1 MSHMSNA
8 VRDGSTIS
16 ARVLAIFFPA
26 ISYIVPSVAIYR
38 INRRLKLSERKA
50 RRQPSRPWNSGSSSF
65 ILQSVST
72 WLIVRILLYSYFTC
86 HLEEY
91 AMAHWLG
98 MFVTLICLWVSPAIV
113 QAQSLPLL
121 NMGYSG
127 SGIGSDLLKLI
138 DRSGL
143 WRKHGLEV
151 KVVYLTSGTLMAQ
164 TLSSGE
170 IGIEGFDTPAAINL
184 ALAGTSLKIV
194 AVIINRLEPLFLV
207 RNNIQTPADLKGK
220 KITISRFGSGSDII
234 TRVAL
239 RYWKLDP
246 DKDVSFFQSGN
257 TPTRVAA
264 LIAGHMD
271 GGLVSS
277 TGVAKIVA
285 TGCCRVLAD
294 LSELPLEYANYSV
307 VVSGSLLKNQRENV
321 RRFLQAITEGIYVF
335 KTKPDVAKGVLKESN
350 NEAEVGPLYE
360 RLMKSFLGYP
370 VPESRGIQN
379 VLEFMPTPKAR
390 GARAEDFM
398 DTSLM
403 EEIKKSGFIDRLYGK
418 G

>member
-1 MSHMSNA
+1 MMSYPFS
-8 VRDGSTIS
+8 IS
-16 ARVLAIFFPA
+16 AFKGVLH
-26 ISYIVPSVAIYR
+26 
-38 INRRLKLSERKA
+38 RLTVIA
-50 RRQPSRPWNSGSSSF
+50 P
-65 ILQSVST
+65 
-72 WLIVRILLYSYFTC
+72 LYSYFVYN
-86 HLEEY
+86 LEED

-98 MFVTLICLWVSPAIV
+98 TVVAVVSLWVSPAIV
-113 QAQSLPLL
+113 NAQTLPVL

-127 SGIGSDLLKLI
+127 AGIGSDLLKVI

-143 WRKHGLEV
+143 WRKYGLDV
-151 KVVYLTSGTLMAQ
+151 KVIYLTTGTLMAH
-164 TLSSGE
+164 TMSAGD
-170 IGIEGFDTPAAINL
+170 IGVAGFDTPAMLNL

-194 AVIINRLEPLFLV
+194 VVPINHLEPLFVV
-207 RNNIQTPADLKGK
+207 RSNIKTPADLKGK

-390 GARAEDFM
+390 GAWAEDFM

>member
-1 MSHMSNA
+1 
-8 VRDGSTIS
+8 
-16 ARVLAIFFPA
+16 
-26 ISYIVPSVAIYR
+26 
-38 INRRLKLSERKA
+38 
-50 RRQPSRPWNSGSSSF
+50 
-65 ILQSVST
+65 
-72 WLIVRILLYSYFTC
+72 
-86 HLEEY
+86 
-91 AMAHWLG
+91 MAHWLKL
-98 MFVTLICLWVSPAIV
+98 VVAVVCLWVSPATV
-113 QAQSLPLL
+113 HTQNLPLL

-127 SGIGSDLLKLI
+127 AGIGSDLLKVI

-151 KVVYLTSGTLMAQ
+151 KVVYLSSGTLMAQ
-164 TLSSGE
+164 TLSSGD

-194 AVIINRLEPLFLV
+194 AVIINRLEPLFVV
-207 RNNIQTPADLKGK
+207 RSNIKTPADLKGK

-234 TRVAL
+234 SRVAL

-271 GGLVSS
+271 AALVSS
-277 TGVAKIVA
+277 TGVAKILA

-321 RRFLQAITEGIYVF
+321 RRFLQAMTEGIYVF
-335 KTKPDVAKGVLKESN
+335 KTKPDVAKAVLKESN
-350 NEAEVGPLYE
+350 NEAEVGSLYE
-360 RLMKSFLGYP
+360 RLTKSFREYP
-370 VPESRGIQN
+370 LPEPRGIQN
-379 VLEFMPTPKAR
+379 VIEFMPTPKAR

-398 DTSLM
+398 DTSLI
-403 EEIKKSGFIDRLYGK
+403 EEIKKSGFIDKLYGGK

>member
-1 MSHMSNA
+1 
-8 VRDGSTIS
+8 
-16 ARVLAIFFPA
+16 
-26 ISYIVPSVAIYR
+26 
-38 INRRLKLSERKA
+38 
-50 RRQPSRPWNSGSSSF
+50 
-65 ILQSVST
+65 
-72 WLIVRILLYSYFTC
+72 
-86 HLEEY
+86 
-91 AMAHWLG
+91 MAHWLKL
-98 MFVTLICLWVSPAIV
+98 VVAVVCLWVSPAIV
-113 QAQSLPLL
+113 HAQNLPLL

-127 SGIGSDLLKLI
+127 AGIGSDLLKVI

-151 KVVYLTSGTLMAQ
+151 KVVYLSSGTLMAQ
-164 TLSSGE
+164 TLSSGD

-194 AVIINRLEPLFLV
+194 AVIINRLEPLFVV
-207 RNNIQTPADLKGK
+207 RSNIKTPADLKGK

-234 TRVAL
+234 SRVAL

-271 GGLVSS
+271 AALVSS
-277 TGVAKIVA
+277 TGVAKILA

-321 RRFLQAITEGIYVF
+321 RRFLQAMTEGIYVF
-335 KTKPDVAKGVLKESN
+335 KTKPDVAKAVLKESN
-350 NEAEVGPLYE
+350 NEAEVGSLYE
-360 RLMKSFLGYP
+360 RLTKSFREYP
-370 VPESRGIQN
+370 LPEPRGIQN
-379 VLEFMPTPKAR
+379 VIEFMPTPKAR

-398 DTSLM
+398 DTSLI
-403 EEIKKSGFIDRLYGK
+403 EEIKKSGFIDKLYGGK